1 MTWLI
6 AVDESGD
13 LGSDSRFFS
22 MAAIITKRVRH
33 LDPVFKSIPLKK
45 DEPKFHNSNEFEI
58 KKVLT
63 ALAETDVA
71 IVSITVDKHD
81 YDSVYYDLRGNK
93 LYKRV
98 LYDLLELSLSSISGH
113 DVIIFL
119 DRSRFVS
126 LEELQSMANDL
137 SITHDCTLKKC
148 EKHTSNQNKCIQIA
162 DYVVGSVNRYYEN
175 DDDRFAAILSKKISL
190 ARKN

>member
-33 LDPVFKSIPLKK
+33 LDSVFKSLPLKK

-63 ALAETDVA
+63 AQTETDA
-71 IVSITVDKHD
+71 NIVSITVDKHD
-81 YDSVYYDLRGNK
+81 YNSAYYNLRGNK

-98 LYDLLELSLSSISGH
+98 LHDLLDLSLSSISGH

-175 DDDRFAAILSKKISL
+175 DDDRFATILSKKISL